1 MIERRL
7 RSDAQRNREA
17 ILDAAAIELRTRGV
31 DASIDEIAARAG
43 VGVGTVYRNYPT
55 KDALMQAILS
65 ARVEPLVALAREACA
80 AEDAGAAFFG
90 FLHRVVDESG
100 DFKALADAMDAA
112 GFDFKTVKR
121 EVTAE
126 LFAAIAEL
134 LSRAQQ
140 SGAVRSDVTID
151 DVGML
156 MAGIGHSAYGDGS
169 DQSRRTRCVDLV
181 CDALRLD
188 VKSAATWRSAAG

>member
-1 MIERRL
+1 MIERKL

-17 ILDAAAIELRTRGV
+17 ILDAAAVELRTRGI
-31 DASIDEIAARAG
+31 DASIDDIAARAG

-55 KDALMQAILS
+55 KDALMEAILR
-65 ARVEPLVALAREACA
+65 ARVEPLVALAREAAA
-80 AEDAGAAFFG
+80 AEDAGEAFFG
-90 FLHRVVDESG
+90 FLHRVVDESS
-100 DFKALADAMDAA
+100 DFRALADAMDAA
-112 GFDFKTVKR
+112 GFDFNTMKR

-134 LSRAQQ
+134 LAHAQQ
-140 SGAVRSDVTID
+140 SGAVRSDVAID
-151 DVGML
+151 DVHML

-169 DQSRRTRCVDLV
+169 DQSRRSRCVDLV

-188 VKSAATWRSAAG
+188 MKSAATWRERAG

>member
-1 MIERRL
+1 MIERKL
-7 RSDAQRNREA
+7 RSDAQHNREA
-17 ILDAAAIELRTRGV
+17 ILDAAAVEIRTRGV

-55 KDALMQAILS
+55 KEALMEAILS
-65 ARVEPLVALAREACA
+65 ARVQPLVAMARDACA

-100 DFKALADAMDAA
+100 DFKGLADAMDAA

-126 LFAAIAEL
+126 LFAVIAEL
-134 LSRAQQ
+134 LARAQQ
-140 SGAVRSDVTID
+140 SGAVRSDVAID

-156 MAGIGHSAYGDGS
+156 MAGIGHSSYGDGS
-169 DQSRRTRCVDLV
+169 DQSRRSRCVDLV

-188 VKSAATWRSAAG
+188 VKAAAEWRRAAG